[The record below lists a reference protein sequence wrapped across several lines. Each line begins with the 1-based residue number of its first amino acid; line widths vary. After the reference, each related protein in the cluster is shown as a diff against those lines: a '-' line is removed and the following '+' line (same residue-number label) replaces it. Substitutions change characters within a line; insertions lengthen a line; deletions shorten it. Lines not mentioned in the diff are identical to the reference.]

1 LGRRYFVAHP
11 QLAMKAVPY
20 RSNFYR
26 VLGEP
31 VDEVMRELDLWLSGL
46 ERILARMELAY
57 KEGKFGSIDGRP

>member
-1 LGRRYFVAHP
+1 LSQSSSVADP

-46 ERILARMELAY
+46 ERILARMESAY
-57 KEGKFGSIDGRP
+57 KEGEFGSIDGRP

>member
-1 LGRRYFVAHP
+1 
-11 QLAMKAVPY
+11 MKAVPY

-57 KEGKFGSIDGRP
+57 HEGKFGSINGKP